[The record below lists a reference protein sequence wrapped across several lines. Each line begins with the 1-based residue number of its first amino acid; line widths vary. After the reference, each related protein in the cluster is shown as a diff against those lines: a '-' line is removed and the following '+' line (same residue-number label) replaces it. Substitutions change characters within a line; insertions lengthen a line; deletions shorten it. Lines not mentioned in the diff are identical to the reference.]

1 MQSYNKNSFMELSTN
16 VGRFNLRGKTVLI
29 PEMNRIGAHLF
40 AANFRGF
47 GVNAEVLETYKGC
60 DLGKQYTSGKECY
73 PCLITLGDMLHF
85 AEKEKK
91 NNPGGFKPENYVYF
105 LPEAEGPCRF
115 GMYNK
120 FQRLVFNS
128 LPELS
133 RLKIASLSARDGYCL
148 DGILEKDKVLDF
160 RKSGYFSFVIADI
173 LDRLAWRV
181 RPYERKEGMTNAFI
195 KNSTDEMADSFER
208 YGSRIRFDRILDKLE
223 EIVKEAKDIIDPNIP
238 PKPLIGIVGEIF
250 LRMHADSNQDL
261 IGMLERHGAEVVN
274 ASLAEWLNFVT
285 YNKLRE
291 SREGLRF
298 NLKQFNL
305 KGIRGNLKNIAG
317 FGATLLYQQF
327 RQNQAYRRVAPF
339 IDLAQ
344 DHKISHL
351 RDILEKDDSFSFQV
365 ITETSISIAAILEY
379 ARMGCNGVV
388 NVYPFTCMPG
398 MTTSAIAKPI
408 MNKQGVPYLDTPCDG
423 TTQPGREA
431 AVRTFVYQAEQHFR
445 QKGRVPEPAG
455 NRGRYFN
462 SRGSKRQGTGM
473 MPLPVEQ

>member
-1 MQSYNKNSFMELSTN
+1 MQSDNTNNFKELSN
-16 VGRFNLRGKTVLI
+16 NLGKINLRGKTVLI

-40 AANFRGF
+40 AANFRSF
-47 GVNAEVLETYKGC
+47 GVNSEVLETYKGC

-73 PCLITLGDMLHF
+73 PCLVTLGDMLYF
-85 AEKEKK
+85 AEKK
-91 NNPGGFKPENYVYF
+91 NSNGGFIPENYVYF
-105 LPEAEGPCRF
+105 LPESEGPCRF

-120 FQRLVFNS
+120 FQRIIFNGI
-128 LPELS
+128 PELS

-173 LDRLAWRV
+173 LDRLTWRV

-195 KNSTDEMADSFER
+195 KNSMYDMGEMFER
-208 YGSRIRFDRILDKLE
+208 YGSRARFDRILDKLA
-223 EIVKEAKDIIDPNIP
+223 EIVQEAKDIIDPNIP

-250 LRMHADSNQDL
+250 LRMHAGSNQDL
-261 IGMLERHGAEVVN
+261 IQMLERHGAEVVN
-274 ASLAEWLNFVT
+274 ASLAEWVNYVT

-291 SREGLRF
+291 SGEGLRF
-298 NLKQFNL
+298 NFKRFNL
-305 KGIRGNLKNIAG
+305 SGLNRNLKNIAG
-317 FGATLLYQQF
+317 FGGTLLYQQF
-327 RQNQAYRRVAPF
+327 RQKQAYRRVGTL
-339 IDLAQ
+339 IDLAK

-365 ITETSISIAAILEY
+365 ITETCISIAAILEY

-408 MNKQGVPYLDTPCDG
+408 MIRQGVPYLDTPYDG
-423 TTQPGREA
+423 TTQPGSEA
-431 AVRTFVYQAEQHFR
+431 TVRTFVYQAEQHLR
-445 QKGRVPEPAG
+445 QKGRGSRSNRNIGRSFNFYGDKQQNTGVMPVPV
-455 NRGRYFN
+455 
-462 SRGSKRQGTGM
+462 Q
-473 MPLPVEQ
+473 Q

>member
-1 MQSYNKNSFMELSTN
+1 MQSDNRYNFKELSNNLGKFN
-16 VGRFNLRGKTVLI
+16 VRGKTVLI

-40 AANFRGF
+40 AANFRSF

-73 PCLITLGDMLHF
+73 PCLVTLGDMLHF
-85 AEKEKK
+85 AEKE
-91 NNPGGFKPENYVYF
+91 NSNGGFKPENYVYF
-105 LPEAEGPCRF
+105 LPESEGPCRF

-120 FQRLVFNS
+120 FQRIVFNS
-128 LPELS
+128 LPELN
-133 RLKIASLSARDGYCL
+133 RLKIASLTAKDGYSL

-173 LDRLAWRV
+173 LDRLTWRV
-181 RPYERKEGMTNAFI
+181 RPYEKKDGMTNAFI
-195 KNSTDEMADSFER
+195 KYSMHDMADAFER
-208 YGSRIRFDRILDKLE
+208 YAGRAGFDRILDKLE
-223 EIVKEAKDIIDPNIP
+223 GIVREAKDIIDPDIP

-250 LRMHADSNQDL
+250 LRMHTDSNQDL
-261 IGMLERHGAEVVN
+261 IQMLERHGAEVVN
-274 ASLAEWLNFVT
+274 ASLAEWINYVT

-298 NLKQFNL
+298 SFKKFNL
-305 KGIRGNLKNIAG
+305 KGLHGNLKNIAG
-317 FGATLLYQQF
+317 FGATLLYQEYIQKK
-327 RQNQAYRRVAPF
+327 AYRRVSPF

-379 ARMGCNGVV
+379 ARMGYNGIV

-398 MTTSAIAKPI
+398 MTTSAIVKPI
-408 MNKQGVPYLDTPCDG
+408 MNRQGIPYLDTPYDG

-431 AVRTFVYQAEQHFR
+431 AVRTFVYQAEQHLR
-445 QKGRVPEPAG
+445 QKGRGLGPAK
-455 NRGRYFN
+455 NELRPLN
-462 SRGSKRQGTGM
+462 IHGSKKQGTGM
-473 MPLPVEQ
+473 MPLPVQR